1 MKATPSSSIPAQ
13 DLAHTGCSPR
23 KFRARNL
30 HQAGRH
36 WVRGDTCATAFFNAL
51 SAVFPVGEA
60 FMIEA
65 LKPWRD
71 RVPEPLA
78 SDVAAFIV
86 QEAAHT
92 REHGAMNKALIASGY
107 VMEPLDRAI
116 RGFVSTF
123 ANAGEITKLGATM
136 CIEHLTAIVAAE
148 LLHRPHHLHGSNPE
162 MQKLWFWHGIEEI
175 EHKAVAFDTWMFA
188 TAHWSPMRRWL
199 VRSTLMV
206 AVSISF
212 FINRTRGQVELMR
225 QDGFGWTMA
234 LPMILRNGF
243 AKGGVGHAV
252 LKPWFQ
258 FLKPGFHPWQID
270 DRQLIAKGEAMLKAL
285 QIITEGELQLR
296 PADRQDQTVSRQI
309 QAA

>member
-36 WVRGDTCATAFFNAL
+36 CVRGDACATAFFNAL

-92 REHGAMNKALIASGY
+92 REHLDKAIAAFKK
-107 VMEPLDRAI
+107 V
-116 RGFVSTF
+116 
-123 ANAGEITKLGATM
+123 GE
-136 CIEHLTAIVAAE
+136 E
-148 LLHRPHHLHGSNPE
+148 L
-162 MQKLWFWHGIEEI
+162 KVI
-175 EHKAVAFDTWMFA
+175 
-188 TAHWSPMRRWL
+188 
-199 VRSTLMV
+199 
-206 AVSISF
+206 
-212 FINRTRGQVELMR
+212 
-225 QDGFGWTMA
+225 
-234 LPMILRNGF
+234 
-243 AKGGVGHAV
+243 
-252 LKPWFQ
+252 
-258 FLKPGFHPWQID
+258 
-270 DRQLIAKGEAMLKAL
+270 
-285 QIITEGELQLR
+285 
-296 PADRQDQTVSRQI
+296 
-309 QAA
+309 